1 MEASNRKSHGARWR
15 RSSSVLG
22 HGGITVLV
30 GTAIVVGCSGSP
42 ESGSSGSPE
51 RTESAGEALTAT
63 LSGTIV
69 DTSGK
74 PLSGVTVHL
83 NGATQQTQTTGN
95 TGAYSFPVNVAG
107 STASFS
113 IMPTRNGCTFNPSVV
128 NLNGINGSRV
138 NNFTGS
144 GTTCIGVGQ
153 TVDAGHDSGSGTVD
167 SGFDAGQSSAV
178 DPGPRGGTPGAGGA
192 VTPQP
197 IAPDSEA
204 NQSAEGS
211 ACISALSNI
220 SPAANLSAQMQQAC
234 EQAFIRFQEVD
245 SVSGTQIS
253 TATGALENGVGLGPT
268 FNGNSCAMCHAEPAV
283 GGSSPGLLS
292 PQVAVPN
299 PQVALATLDGA
310 TNTVPSF
317 ITPGGPIREAR
328 FVHNADGSA
337 DGGVHGLYTI
347 AGRQDAQT
355 CSATQPPFAAQLAAN
370 NVIFR
375 IPTPTFGTGLV
386 ENVLETTLESNVNAT
401 PTVAGTGLPTGVNSN
416 IPTSTSLGIQG
427 VLNRSGND
435 GTITRFGW
443 KAQNKSLTIFGGEAY
458 NVEQGVS
465 NLAFPN
471 EREGGASNLAG
482 CFNIN
487 PTPEDNNNF
496 TPGALS
502 VSDSLADLANFA
514 LAMQLSAPP
523 TPATAPFT
531 IGSTTVT
538 AAQVTQGQID
548 FFTIGCANC
557 HTATLQTAQ
566 SSFDPAMSNVQ
577 FHPYSDFAIHHMGA
591 TLADGVAQGG
601 ASGDQFRSAPLWGV
615 GQRLFFLHDG
625 RTSDLVEAIEAH
637 ASTGSEANT
646 VIENY
651 NKLSAADQQDV
662 VDFLRSL

>member
-1 MEASNRKSHGARWR
+1 MEASNRKSHKVRWR
-15 RSSSVLG
+15 RANSVVG
-22 HGGITVLV
+22 HGGITLLV

-42 ESGSSGSPE
+42 ESASQE
-51 RTESAGEALTAT
+51 KTESAGEALAAT
-63 LSGTIV
+63 LSGTIL
-69 DTSGK
+69 DTSGR
-74 PLSGVTVHL
+74 PLSGVTVRL

-95 TGAYSFPVNVAG
+95 TGTYAFAVNVAG
-107 STASFS
+107 ATASFS
-113 IMPTRNGCTFNPSVV
+113 IMPTRTGCTFNPSVV
-128 NLNGINGSRV
+128 NLNAINGSRV

-144 GTTCIGVGQ
+144 GTSCIGVSQ

-167 SGFDAGQSSAV
+167 SGVDAGQSSAI
-178 DPGPRGGTPGAGGA
+178 DPGPRGGAPGAGGA
-192 VTPQP
+192 STPQP
-197 IAPDSEA
+197 IDPDSEA

-220 SPAANLSAQMQQAC
+220 SPAANLSPQMQQAC

-253 TATGALENGVGLGPT
+253 SLTGALENGVGLGPT
-268 FNGNSCAMCHAEPAV
+268 FNGNSCAMCHAEPAI
-283 GGSSPGLLS
+283 GGSSPGLSS
-292 PQVAVPN
+292 PQHAVPN
-299 PQVALATLDGA
+299 PQIALATLDGA

-317 ITPGGPIREAR
+317 ITASGPVREAR
-328 FVHNADGSA
+328 FVHNADGSG
-337 DGGVHGLYTI
+337 DGGVHGLFTI

-355 CSATQPPFAAQLAAN
+355 CSATQPPFAAEVAAN

-375 IPTPTFGTGLV
+375 IPTPTFGTGLI
-386 ENVLETTLESNVNAT
+386 ENVLETALESNLNAT
-401 PTVAGTGLPTGVNSN
+401 PTVAGTGLSTSVNSS
-416 IPTSTSLGIQG
+416 IPTSASLGITG

-482 CFNIN
+482 CFNLN
-487 PTPEDNNNF
+487 ATPEDNNNF
-496 TPGALS
+496 TPGAAT

-523 TPATAPFT
+523 TPAVAPFA
-531 IGSTTVT
+531 IGSTSIS
-538 AAQVTQGQID
+538 AAEVTQGQTD
-548 FFTIGCANC
+548 FFTVGCANC
-557 HTATLQTAQ
+557 HTPTLQTAQ

-577 FHPYSDFAIHHMGA
+577 FHPYSDIAIHHMGA

-625 RTSDLVEAIEAH
+625 RTSDLVQAIEAH

-646 VIENY
+646 VIANF